1 MQLGKGR
8 GTEVCDNVQT
18 AVDSQHKLMIA
29 NDVTNDTGDRDWRS
43 PMALQAKEVLSSPF
57 DAGADVGYDHGEEVK
72 TCLEAGITP
81 YVARPVTSANQKLGL
96 FSQDDFTYDGATD
109 TYQCPAGAQLTC
121 RFATVELS
129 RPIHS

>member
-1 MQLGKGR
+1 M
-8 GTEVCDNVQT
+8 QT

-81 YVARPVTSANQKLGL
+81 YVAWPVTSANQKLGL
-96 FSQDDFTYDGATD
+96 FSQDDFMMG
-109 TYQCPAGAQLTC
+109 PPILTSVQQV
-121 RFATVELS
+121 RSS
-129 RPIHS
+129 RAVLPRSN

>member
-29 NDVTNDTGDRDWRS
+29 NDVTNDTGGRDWRS

-72 TCLEAGITP
+72 TCLKLASP
-81 YVARPVTSANQKLGL
+81 LTS
-96 FSQDDFTYDGATD
+96 
-109 TYQCPAGAQLTC
+109 PAGHLGQPEAWALQ
-121 RFATVELS
+121 
-129 RPIHS
+129 PG